1 MADLLNCH
9 QKWSNCLLQFQ
20 VYLHHYMV
28 MFLDNQLNCRTGST
42 RAYRICVRTMQ
53 PTAMRLGIHNSEIID
68 KFSKP
73 LKHFI
78 WTFHKNSSRSFRTK
92 QWQLPYR
99 GIFFSVGT
107 EGHCRPKD
115 PHPYKRIGWFHH
127 CQFLIK
133 LGPLQCRCSEYISI
147 SYVHWGPWQTNTV
160 FSHDYQLMK
169 IDVAIL
175 PLTLAIHSCSLF
187 IAVSGPKLTPI

>member
-42 RAYRICVRTMQ
+42 QAYRICVRTMQ

-73 LKHFI
+73 LIHFI

-92 QWQLPYR
+92 QWQLPYGANSLVLAQR
-99 GIFFSVGT
+99 DIAGRKI
-107 EGHCRPKD
+107 
-115 PHPYKRIGWFHH
+115 
-127 CQFLIK
+127 LIHIK
-133 LGPLQCRCSEYISI
+133 E
-147 SYVHWGPWQTNTV
+147 
-160 FSHDYQLMK
+160 
-169 IDVAIL
+169 
-175 PLTLAIHSCSLF
+175 LANSTTANFWSN
-187 IAVSGPKLTPI
+187 